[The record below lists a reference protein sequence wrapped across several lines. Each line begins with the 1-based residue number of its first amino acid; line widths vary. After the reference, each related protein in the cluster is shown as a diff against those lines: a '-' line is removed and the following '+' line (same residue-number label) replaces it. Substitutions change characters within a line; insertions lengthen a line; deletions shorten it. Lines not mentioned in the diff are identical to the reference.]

1 MTVLFGRFV
10 VTTKQITMSKITEI
24 WLPIVGYEFEYEV
37 SNTGRVRSLTRT
49 HVQKNGR
56 RRTIKGVEKVLQV
69 NIDGYHVVTLY
80 HESRFKVKRVPV
92 LVLEAFVGPRPS
104 HKHVAMHLDN
114 NKLNNN
120 LSNLKWGTDSENV
133 RHSVL
138 SKTHYTPNYFSK
150 MLGKLHH
157 KSKVIIQR
165 DPSGNIINRFYGA
178 GEASRITGLS
188 KFAISQN
195 AAGKS
200 ARTRS
205 GFSFEYESSNGC

>member
-1 MTVLFGRFV
+1 
-10 VTTKQITMSKITEI
+10 MSKITEI

-49 HVQKNGR
+49 HLQKNGR

-80 HESRFKVKRVPV
+80 HESRFHMKRVPV

-133 RHSVL
+133 RHSVQ
-138 SKTHYTPNYFSK
+138 SKTHYSHFKYFK
-150 MLGKLHH
+150 RLGKSHSN
-157 KSKVIIQR
+157 SKVILQK
-165 DPSGNIINRFYGA
+165 DLSGNIINRFYGA
-178 GEASRITGLS
+178 GEASRMTGIS
-188 KFAISQN
+188 MCAISQN

-200 ARTRS
+200 AITR
-205 GFSFEYESSNGC
+205 GKFSFEYESSNS